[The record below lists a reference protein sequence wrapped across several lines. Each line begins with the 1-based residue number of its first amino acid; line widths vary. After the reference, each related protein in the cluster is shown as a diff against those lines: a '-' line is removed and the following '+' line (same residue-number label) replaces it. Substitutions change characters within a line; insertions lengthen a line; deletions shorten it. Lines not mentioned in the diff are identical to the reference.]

1 MALGDGIAPWLFTSL
16 ERYVLVLY
24 VWLYKCIVVGVHK
37 KYSHP
42 ERVIAS
48 RGNNVERRSWDG
60 GSPYSG
66 TSIISCIY
74 LRLFISNTLQ
84 KPAVEC
90 GQTCMKKD

>member
-1 MALGDGIAPWLFTSL
+1 M
-16 ERYVLVLY
+16 
-24 VWLYKCIVVGVHK
+24 VGVHK

-48 RGNNVERRSWDG
+48 RGNNVERRSWEE
-60 GSPYSG
+60 GSPDSG
-66 TSIISCIY
+66 EKNVTSCKY
-74 LRLFISNTLQ
+74 LRLLISNTHQ